1 MSNWLNQINFPLP
14 KEALHR
20 PTEIFIFF
28 NEIYLSQGAAAEK
41 MSMEILAH
49 SHLTLACNP
58 FKRLIQFTTPS
69 ICSQHPEKK
78 QHCSTHIF
86 DFSPPRAVEEVFPT
100 FFSIFATSNS
110 LFSHSWQ
117 KVVCIQSIWVWEMK
131 MRLNLLT
138 VTLSLGEDGAE
149 HTQSFFF
156 AESRSSVERGAS
168 PQSSSSFHIIPPT
181 HNTESSTTKFH
192 FFWSAQW
199 KWMGVREAKNCFCC
213 FAVIRPHAPP
223 TPHIS
228 GACLGHTNF
237 FPSTQCVDID
247 CISSIE

>member
-20 PTEIFIFF
+20 PTEIFISF
-28 NEIYLSQGAAAEK
+28 NEIYLSQGAAAAEK

-69 ICSQHPEKK
+69 ICSKHPGKK
-78 QHCSTHIF
+78 TALLYTHIRF
-86 DFSPPRAVEEVFPT
+86 LAAARRRRSFFRLFHFRNIQFSL
-100 FFSIFATSNS
+100 I
-110 LFSHSWQ
+110 SHSWQ

-138 VTLSLGEDGAE
+138 VTLSLGEDGVE

-168 PQSSSSFHIIPPT
+168 PQSSSSFHIIPSYPT

-199 KWMGVREAKNCFCC
+199 KWIGVRGGKKTVF
-213 FAVIRPHAPP
+213 VVLP
-223 TPHIS
+223 S
-228 GACLGHTNF
+228 SDHTHHQHHTYRE
-237 FPSTQCVDID
+237 PA
-247 CISSIE
+247 

>member
-28 NEIYLSQGAAAEK
+28 NEIYLSQGAAAAEK

-100 FFSIFATSNS
+100 FFPFSQHPILSSHTRGKKSCVSNP
-110 LFSHSWQ
+110 FEYEKWKWDWIYWQSHSHL
-117 KVVCIQSIWVWEMK
+117 ERMALNT
-131 MRLNLLT
+131 LNL
-138 VTLSLGEDGAE
+138 
-149 HTQSFFF
+149 
-156 AESRSSVERGAS
+156 
-168 PQSSSSFHIIPPT
+168 SSSLRVEAQSNVAHRPNHHHHSTSSPPHTTPSRWRRNFISFDQHNGSGWEWGRQKTVFVVLPSSDHT
-181 HNTESSTTKFH
+181 HH
-192 FFWSAQW
+192 QHHAY
-199 KWMGVREAKNCFCC
+199 REPA
-213 FAVIRPHAPP
+213 
-223 TPHIS
+223 
-228 GACLGHTNF
+228 
-237 FPSTQCVDID
+237 
-247 CISSIE
+247 